1 MQINHEKE
9 IDHSDITVLNSA
21 VTYDSDKNMDT
32 VLYEM
37 EAKDETGKKVLLYK
51 AIKMIKLV
59 RLPKSIKE
67 ETNFMKKH
75 SEVLSGLW
83 ERQANLITIIS
94 NILYPEPIG
103 LLFVY
108 GVQGVAATVEEAI
121 ELAEMDYSALMHSIQ
136 GSYRTMEYRELT
148 HQEIEWLR
156 DKIGQMKHLSMV
168 RGVPAAKN
176 APASGGSGFGGKSKT
191 PETLETTEE
200 LVAGLSDKEYVIMM
214 VSTPVSENVLSK
226 WLTQTSKANTKW
238 QSQMQGTSGLNFG
251 LNIPMMFM
259 GNLGASQGWS
269 EGTSS
274 GESYGESLTQSDS
287 VSFGESWGTSAS
299 HSSSVSEGWSEGFS
313 QGVSSSNS
321 MGTSDSVGFSKG
333 VGTSD
338 SFGTSHSTG
347 TSEGVSASTGASASK
362 GTSESMS
369 EGASFGQSSSKGISQ
384 SEGLSTGRSSSVSH
398 GESEGI
404 SKGFSQGTSQGVN
417 RGWSSGIS
425 DSTGSNTG
433 LSAVVVSS
441 GESNSVGTS
450 HGSSVGVSNG
460 SSQGVS
466 NGYSYGESGSVSQG
480 ASSGYSQSQGTSESI
495 GYSAGTSVSKSAGT
509 SMSEG
514 VSSSQGVSSGISSS
528 DGVSASK
535 GVSTSEGIS
544 NSQGVSASQ
553 GSGTSQGYSVGRSGS
568 TSQSVS
574 QGESHGLSAGESHSE
589 GSGVSWGASKGTSQG
604 FSQALSSGTSA
615 SMGIGASM
623 GISKSYQFIDVEVR
637 NIVMIYEQQTE
648 RLMKALQGQGAFFT
662 DLYVATPDLE
672 TKSAATSL
680 AKSAW
685 QNEEAMFCPLQV
697 VDLEGEEL
705 QHMLYHFAAFSSCH
719 TKEGIKGGIQ
729 SYKYSTI
736 LLADE
741 LTAYTHPIRLSEG
754 GQFADIENIP
764 ILSIPAQLKGE
775 IYIGKV
781 LSGERWVK
789 GDGYK
794 TKFDYRIDG
803 SQNMHHMFFTGES
816 RSGKTVMATR
826 FIVETAL
833 KTKRHGKKMRII
845 VMDPKQD
852 WRVLSKFI
860 ETDRFRFYSLGDPE
874 LLPIKINLLRVPK
887 NVRPQ
892 VYADGIIE
900 NFQRAYVL
908 GEKVKPILRDAIYKA
923 YDEAGVFSKDWR
935 ENANDLS
942 KDVSFS
948 SVYRR
953 IKRKMEDL
961 KASRATPSIL
971 EAYERLLDRLDMF
984 AKEYTV
990 EYQMFGQGGSDAM
1003 SIDEILGKDDVIVLE
1018 SYGLDNTFKSFVFG
1032 TITAAIWF
1040 YCYSHEGGF
1049 KSPDQYSTLLVI
1061 EEANEVLIGQSG
1073 GDSSP
1078 VQGTSLFEK
1087 IVDQAAGLEL
1097 FICSITQKIADMPQS
1112 IIANSGLAFSGK
1124 ISREEDKDVFMNKIG
1139 KDPKIDDKP
1148 LLKFLPK
1155 MPTGWFICKSG
1166 RTFDYKEAEAVL
1178 VAVDRLDVDPPTN
1191 KELLKLMEKK
1201 ELNEII
1207 TQIEQKQ

>member
-1 MQINHEKE
+1 MLIKNEKE
-9 IDHSDITVLNSA
+9 TNHSDITVLNSV
-21 VTYDSDKNMDT
+21 VTYDDKKNMDT

-37 EAKDETGKKVLLYK
+37 EAKDESGRKIILYK

-59 RLPKSIKE
+59 RLPKSIKQ

-75 SEVLSGLW
+75 SEILAGLW
-83 ERQANLITIIS
+83 ERQVNLITVIS

-103 LLFVY
+103 MLFVY
-108 GVQGVAATVEEAI
+108 GVQGVASTVEEAM
-121 ELAEMDYSALMHSIQ
+121 ELADADYSALMHSIQ
-136 GSYRTMEYRELT
+136 GSYRTMEYRELN
-148 HQEIEWLR
+148 HSEIEWLR
-156 DKIGQMKHLSMV
+156 DKIGQMKHLSV
-168 RGVPAAKN
+168 LRGVPAAKN
-176 APASGGSGFGGKSKT
+176 APGEGGTGFGGKNKN
-191 PETLETTEE
+191 PETLETSEE
-200 LVAGLSDKEYVIMM
+200 FVAGLSDKEYVVMLL
-214 VSTPVSENVLSK
+214 STPVNESVLQK

-238 QSQMQGTSGLNFG
+238 QSQMQGSTGLNFG

-274 GESYGESLTQSDS
+274 GESYGESLSQSES
-287 VSFGESWGTSAS
+287 TSFGESWGTS
-299 HSSSVSEGWSEGFS
+299 SSVSQSVSEGWSEGFS
-313 QGVSSSNS
+313 KGISTSESFGVSEGFGTSKSVGTSSS
-321 MGTSDSVGFSKG
+321 VGTSDSVSE
-333 VGTSD
+333 
-338 SFGTSHSTG
+338 SFGTSKSTGTSSG
-347 TSEGVSASTGASASK
+347 TSEGVSISQSTSH
-362 GTSESMS
+362 GTSSSESLS
-369 EGASFGQSSSKGISQ
+369 EGRSSGSSVGYSQGISQGKSSSFGQ
-384 SEGLSTGRSSSVSH
+384 
-398 GESEGI
+398 
-404 SKGFSQGTSQGVN
+404 N
-417 RGWSSGIS
+417 
-425 DSTGSNTG
+425 
-433 LSAVVVSS
+433 
-441 GESNSVGTS
+441 VGYS
-450 HGSSVGVSNG
+450 RNEGVSNG
-460 SSQGVS
+460 STIGGGFSAAGIVSGNGGVS
-466 NGYSYGESGSVSQG
+466 SSVTDGSGFSTGTSVGRGTSSSYSSGQSTGTSQSI
-480 ASSGYSQSQGTSESI
+480 SSGYGSSRGTSESV
-495 GYSAGTSVSKSAGT
+495 GFST
-509 SMSEG
+509 G
-514 VSSSQGVSSGISSS
+514 VSVGRSE
-528 DGVSASK
+528 

-544 NSQGVSASQ
+544 TSSGTSRGVSTSEGTSSSDGVSTSQGVSASQ
-553 GSGTSQGYSVGRSGS
+553 GSGTSQGYSYGKSGS
-568 TSQSVS
+568 VSQSVS
-574 QGESHGLSAGESHSE
+574 QGQTYGQSVSQSQST
-589 GSGVSWGASKGTSQG
+589 GSGVSWGSSRGTSQG

-615 SMGIGASM
+615 SMGIGASL

-662 DLYVATPDLE
+662 DLYIATPDIE
-672 TKSAATSL
+672 TSAAATSL

-685 QNEEAMFCPLQV
+685 QNESALFCPLQV

-705 QHMLYHFAAFSSCH
+705 HHMLYHFAAFSSCH
-719 TKEGIKGGIQ
+719 SKEGVKGGIQ

-736 LLADE
+736 LLSDE

-764 ILSIPAQLKGE
+764 VLAIPSQLKGE

-789 GDGYK
+789 EDGYK
-794 TKFDYRIDG
+794 TKFDYRVDG
-803 SQNMHHMFFTGES
+803 ESNMHHMFFTGES

-826 FIVETAL
+826 FVVETAL
-833 KTKRHGKKMRII
+833 KTKRHGKRMRII

-860 ETDRFRFYSLGDPE
+860 ETERFRFYSLGDPE
-874 LLPIKINLLRVPK
+874 LLPIKMNLLRVPK

-900 NFQRAYVL
+900 NFQRAYQL

-923 YDEAGVFSKDWR
+923 YDEAGVFSAHWR
-935 ENANDLS
+935 ENAHDLS

-948 SVYRR
+948 AVYRR

-984 AKEYTV
+984 SKEYTV

-1003 SIDEILGKDDVIVLE
+1003 SIDQILGEDDVIVLE

-1032 TITAAIWF
+1032 TITTAIWF

-1061 EEANEVLIGQSG
+1061 EEANEVLIGQSA

-1178 VAVDRLDVDPPTN
+1178 VAVDRLDVSPPTN
-1191 KELLKLMEKK
+1191 NELLSLIEKK
-1201 ELNEII
+1201 ELNMYI
-1207 TQIEQKQ
+1207 QKLEQEA